1 MFNLNNVFLQRGA
14 RILFEDASLTIFSKQ
29 KAGIIGAN
37 GSGKSTLFAM
47 LLGILQ
53 PDKGDVNVS
62 SGLRIAHLS
71 QETPALDTP
80 AIEYI
85 KQGDKELCELTAQL
99 EQAEKENDPLKLATL
114 HANFYD
120 IDGYTAT
127 ARAAR
132 LLNGLGFADEEFT
145 KPVKSFSGGWRMRLN
160 LGQTLMCRSD
170 ALLLDE
176 PTNHLDLDA
185 ILWLENYLKNYPGTI
200 LLISHDREFLDN
212 IVDRIVHVDRHQ
224 CKMYTGNYSA
234 FEKLRAEQLALQHA
248 TYEKQQKQVA
258 HMMEFVDRFRYKASK
273 AKQAQSRLKA
283 INRLELVSAVQV
295 DSPFHF
301 EFKPA
306 GACSDPLLRLEKV
319 DLGYDDKL
327 IFKNLN
333 LSILSGSRI
342 GLLGPNGAG
351 KSTFIKLLAGTL
363 QPKQGIYQTG
373 KNLKIGYYAQHQ
385 LDSLR
390 VHESPLQHLK
400 HIAPNATE
408 QQVRSFLGG
417 FDFRNQMV
425 FEPIVNFSGGEK
437 ARLALALLIWQ
448 APNLLLLDEPTNH
461 LDLEM
466 RSALTLALQS
476 FQGAMIIISHD
487 RYLLNTSVDQFMLV
501 ANQQI
506 IEFSGTVD
514 DYKAELE
521 KHELQHNAQK
531 RVNQSDNKTQE
542 KKLAEEKPRPIKGKW
557 EKKVKQLENEL
568 NTLQAKLAVI
578 EQQLAGSD
586 IYTES
591 HKALL
596 KETLAQQKIGTKQLA
611 EAEKNW
617 LDLQEKLDLVD

>member
-1 MFNLNNVFLQRGA
+1 MFILNNVYLQRGT
-14 RILFEDASLTIFSKQ
+14 RVLFEDASLNIFAKQ
-29 KAGIIGAN
+29 KIGVIGAN

-47 LLGILQ
+47 LLGTLK
-53 PDKGDVNVS
+53 PDQGEVTVP

-71 QETPALDTP
+71 QETPALDIP

-85 KQGDKELCELTAQL
+85 KQGDKELCDLTTQL
-99 EQAEKENDPLKLATL
+99 EQAEQNDDHHKIAAL
-114 HANFYD
+114 HARFYD
-120 IDGYTAT
+120 IDGYTAS

-132 LLNGLGFADEEFT
+132 LLNGLGFADHEYN

-160 LGQTLMCRSD
+160 LGQALMSRSD

-185 ILWLENYLKNYPGTI
+185 ILWLETYLKNYPGTL

-212 IVDRIVHVDRHQ
+212 IVDRIVHIERHQ
-224 CKMYTGNYSA
+224 CKMYTGNYSG
-234 FEKLRAEQLALQHA
+234 FEKLRAEQLALQQA
-248 TYEKQQKQVA
+248 TYAKQQKQVA

-301 EFKPA
+301 EFKSA
-306 GACSDPLLRLEKV
+306 AACSDPLLRLEKV
-319 DLGYDDKL
+319 DIGYEDKL

-351 KSTFIKLLAGTL
+351 KSTFIKLLAGAL
-363 QPKQGIYQTG
+363 QPKRGIYQTA

-390 VHESPLQHLK
+390 IQESPLQHLK
-400 HIAPNATE
+400 HIAPTATE
-408 QQVRSFLGG
+408 QQLRTFLGG
-417 FDFRNQMV
+417 FDFSKQMV

-506 IEFSGTVD
+506 IEFEGTVE
-514 DYKAELE
+514 DYKIELE
-521 KHELQHNAQK
+521 KHQP
-531 RVNQSDNKTQE
+531 RSPINQTKTVDNKTDEKQQPGKGKLE
-542 KKLAEEKPRPIKGKW
+542 KKL
-557 EKKVKQLENEL
+557 KQLESEL
-568 NTLQAKLAVI
+568 TRLQSELVDI
-578 EQQLAGSD
+578 EQQLSGTE
-586 IYTES
+586 IYQENN
-591 HKALL
+591 KILL
-596 KETLAQQKIGTKQLA
+596 NEKIMQQKVLIKQLA
-611 EAEKNW
+611 DTEKNW
-617 LDLQEKLDLVD
+617 LNLQEKLDLTD